1 MRGLTALKGTLEVL
15 TPPGIMGEVS
25 ARHAGLAPRLIA
37 PDPCRATNAEDTV
50 AAAREMKR
58 LGADLILF
66 AGGDGTARD
75 VHRAVGDSF
84 PALGIP
90 AGVKIF
96 SAAFAIHPTAA
107 GELARQFLTGEIRDL
122 RLAEVLDLDE
132 DAYRASRISP
142 ALYGYLMV
150 PYRRRLIQG
159 RKSPGPTDEKGT
171 LESIAQDVVE
181 QMQPGVAYIV
191 GPGSTTRPI
200 LGCLGLEKTLV
211 GVDII
216 VDRRLVAADAG
227 EAAILRVLAEHP
239 GNIIVTPIGG
249 QGILF
254 GRGNQPISPAVLRR
268 VGRGGIVVVSLPQKI
283 HALRGRPLLVDTGD
297 AEVDRWLTGYL
308 KVVTAYRERIVYR
321 VST

>member
-1 MRGLTALKGTLEVL
+1 MRVLTALRGTLEVI

-25 ARHAGLAPRLIA
+25 ARDAGFAPRLVG
-37 PDPCRATNAEDTV
+37 PVPGRATTAKDTM

-58 LGADLILF
+58 LGVALILF

-96 SAAFAIHPTAA
+96 SASFAIHPTAA
-107 GELARQFLTGEIRDL
+107 GELARQFLTGETRDL

-142 ALYGYLMV
+142 ALYGYLTV

-159 RKSPGPTDEKGT
+159 RKAPGPLDERGT
-171 LESIAQDVVE
+171 LESIAQDVIE

-191 GPGSTTRPI
+191 GPGSTTRLI
-200 LGCLGLEKTLV
+200 LGRLGLEKTLV
-211 GVDII
+211 GIDIVVDH
-216 VDRRLVAADAG
+216 RLVAADAG

-239 GNIIVTPIGG
+239 GKIIVTPIGG
-249 QGILF
+249 QGVLF
-254 GRGNQPISPAVLRR
+254 GRGNQPISPAVLRL
-268 VGRGGIVVVSLPQKI
+268 VGRDGIVVVSLPEKI
-283 HALRGRPLLVDTGD
+283 HALRGRPLLVDTGE
-297 AEVDRWLTGYL
+297 AEVDRWLTGYM
-308 KVVTAYRERIVYR
+308 KVITAYRERIVYR

>member
-1 MRGLTALKGTLEVL
+1 
-15 TPPGIMGEVS
+15 
-25 ARHAGLAPRLIA
+25 
-37 PDPCRATNAEDTV
+37 
-50 AAAREMKR
+50 MKR
-58 LGADLILF
+58 LGVDLILF

-75 VHRAVGDSF
+75 VHRAVGESF

-96 SAAFAIHPTAA
+96 SAAFAIHPAAA

-132 DAYRASRISP
+132 DAYRASRVTP
-142 ALYGYLMV
+142 AFSGYLQV

-159 RKSPGPTDEKGT
+159 RKAPGPLDEKGI
-171 LESIAQDVVE
+171 LESIAQDIIDHME
-181 QMQPGVAYIV
+181 PGVAYIV
-191 GPGSTTRPI
+191 GPGSTTKPI
-200 LGCLGLEKTLV
+200 LERLGLEKTLV
-211 GVDII
+211 GVDVV
-216 VDRRLVAADAG
+216 VDHRLVAADAG

-239 GNIIVTPIGG
+239 GQVIVTPIGG
-249 QGILF
+249 QGVLF
-254 GRGNQPISPAVLRR
+254 GRGNQPISPAVLQC
-268 VGRGGIVVVSLPQKI
+268 VGRAGIVVVSLPEKI

-297 AEVDRWLTGYL
+297 AEVDRWLTGYM